1 MDQDYQQTTWFMLVC
16 IMVQFLSVTPS
27 LAAEA
32 TARVVR
38 GEVVAVNVKADPNVI
53 VVSVI
58 LPNKEELIV
67 GATVPPGTEVT
78 RKAKAVPL
86 ADVKSGEHVILS
98 YLKDSTGL
106 VARSVHVH

>member
-1 MDQDYQQTTWFMLVC
+1 MDQDYQRMTWFMLVC
-16 IMVQFLSVTPS
+16 LMVQCLSLASS

-32 TARVVR
+32 TPRVVR

-67 GATVPPGTEVT
+67 GTTVPPGTEVT

-86 ADVKSGEHVILS
+86 ADVKSGENVILS
-98 YLKDSTGL
+98 YLKNATGL
-106 VARSVHVH
+106 VARSVHVQ